1 MGVATNLESEQ
12 QTETATSP
20 VQRVA
25 RTKIKDAVALLLYAQ
40 SGGFCQFDGCENS
53 IIEHHVTKTS
63 ENAGEKAHI
72 VAYSDGG
79 TRADTTLSLEYINSV
94 ENLMA
99 LCPGCHDHVDKN
111 GELYPRRVLQEMKYA
126 RVALVRDAIRHRA
139 GELKTSVVVFE
150 APIGERTVSIAAHE
164 TASAIRPRYPTAGN
178 PLRINLNGLAKQGE
192 TSAFYAAAAEQIE
205 KEIADYFRNGGP
217 LFEAQHISL
226 FGIGPIPLLVKLG
239 ATLND
244 KIPIAIHHKRNNPA
258 TWDWNDACEEV
269 RYGFRRIRSGAL
281 DKPVVLALSISGAV
295 PVSQLGPAFEHA
307 SVYEL
312 HVEEQP
318 PARTLIQGSD
328 DLEAFK
334 AAYCSALGKIS
345 AAHGVATPVH
355 LLPAVPA
362 CIAVACGLMRHP
374 KAHGPLHV
382 YDLRDGAYQL
392 ILEIKQ

>member
-1 MGVATNLESEQ
+1 MGVTAAQMPEEGSA
-12 QTETATSP
+12 ATSP
-20 VQRVA
+20 VRRVS
-25 RTKIKDAVALLLYAQ
+25 REKIKPAVQLMLYAQ

-53 IIEHHVTKTS
+53 IIEHHVTKAS

-79 TRADTTLSLEYINSV
+79 TRADSTLPTEYVNSL

-99 LCPGCHDHVDKN
+99 LCPGCHDHIDKN
-111 GELYPRRVLQEMKYA
+111 GERYSRHTLEEMKRA
-126 RVALVRDAIRHRA
+126 RVALVRDAIRNRT
-139 GELKTSVVVFE
+139 GELKTNVLVFE
-150 APIGERTVSIAAHE
+150 APIGERIVSIAAHE
-164 TASAIRPRYPTAGN
+164 TASAIRPRYPASGN

-192 TSAFYAAAAEQIE
+192 TRAFYDAAEEQIE
-205 KEIADYFRNGGP
+205 KEIAEYFRNGGP

-244 KIPIAIHHKRNNPA
+244 KIPTEIHNKRNNPA
-258 TWDWNDACEEV
+258 TWDWNADGEV
-269 RYGFRRIRSGAL
+269 VRFDFRCIRRGAP
-281 DKPVVLALSISGAV
+281 DGPVVLALSISGAV
-295 PVSQLGPAFEHA
+295 PVSELGRGFERA

-312 HVEEQP
+312 HVDGQP
-318 PARTLIQGSD
+318 PARTLIQTKA

-334 AAYCSALGKIS
+334 AAYCSVLGEIAGAHS
-345 AAHGVATPVH
+345 VAAPVH

-374 KAHGPLHV
+374 KAHGPLRV
-382 YDLRDGAYQL
+382 YDLRDGAYQF